1 MNYKDIAS
9 MSNEDLGQKYKVE
22 KDMLSRLKFAHA
34 ISPIE
39 NPMKIR
45 SSRKLVAQ
53 LSTEMTKRTKI

>member
-9 MSNEDLGQKYKVE
+9 MSNEDLGQKYRVE
-22 KDMLSRLKFAHA
+22 TEMLSRLKFAHA

-45 SSRKLVAQ
+45 SSRRLVAQ

>member
-22 KDMLSRLKFAHA
+22 TEMLSRLKFAHA

-45 SSRKLVAQ
+45 SSRRIVAQ

>member
-1 MNYKDIAS
+1 MNYKEIVS
-9 MSNEDLGQKYKVE
+9 LSNEDLGLKYKVE